1 MLESREYI
9 ELNSASIERGYK
21 SCKGAVKKFFKP
33 QLWALSNL
41 PGEQRRSMDAVLFN
55 LMRSIDLLDLD
66 SIDGLSLDIWH
77 EMRDDLSDALQDKC
91 TTVELAALADTA
103 RKYNIPQQY
112 LFDPL
117 RGADQW
123 IRTREFKTFDQLE
136 TFCSQVGGAS
146 MAAAIPVLG
155 PIEEGW
161 ELDAVGCGKAVMLTQ
176 LLGSFINDLKQNKV
190 FLAKDDLEDC
200 EVDLP
205 RLKMRRESKELRYL
219 VRLYTS
225 RIEKMFLEA
234 SGLASYLD
242 FDGNRSMKSFLSM
255 NWKMLQKMKV
265 EPECILAEEGVLSGR
280 DQLSLKSRHLLG
292 MDKVLPCV
300 KEVEHAHH

>member
-1 MLESREYI
+1 MLESREHI
-9 ELNSASIERGYK
+9 ELNDASIERGYK

-33 QLWALSNL
+33 QLWSLSNL
-41 PGEQRRSMDAVLFN
+41 PGEQRRSMDTVLFN

-66 SIDGLSLDIWH
+66 SVDGLSLDIWH

-91 TTVELAALADTA
+91 ATVELAALADTA

-136 TFCSQVGGAS
+136 TFCSQVGGGS
-146 MAAAIPVLG
+146 MAAAIPVLD
-155 PIEEGW
+155 PIEDGW

-176 LLGSFINDLKQNKV
+176 LLANCVNDIKQNKV
-190 FLAKDDLEDC
+190 FLAKDDIEDC
-200 EVDLP
+200 EVDLT

-219 VRLYTS
+219 VRLYAS
-225 RIEKMFLEA
+225 RIEKMFLEC

-292 MDKVLPCV
+292 MNKSLPCV

>member
-1 MLESREYI
+1 MLESREHI

-21 SCKGAVKKFFKP
+21 SCKGAVKKVFKP

-66 SIDGLSLDIWH
+66 SVDGLSLDIWH

-91 TTVELAALADTA
+91 TTVE
-103 RKYNIPQQY
+103 
-112 LFDPL
+112 

-136 TFCSQVGGAS
+136 TFCSQVGGGS

-176 LLGSFINDLKQNKV
+176 LVANFVNDIKQNKV

-205 RLKMRRESKELRYL
+205 RLKMRRESKEFRYL

-225 RIEKMFLEA
+225 RIEKMFLEC

-242 FDGNRSMKSFLSM
+242 FDGNRSMKSFLAM
-255 NWKMLQKMKV
+255 NWKMLQKMKA
-265 EPECILAEEGVLSGR
+265 EPECILSEEGVLSGR

-292 MDKVLPCV
+292 MDKSLPCV